1 MRSSMDNLPDDRI
14 FRLMAERVQD
24 YAIFVLDTQGRVASW
39 NVGAARIKQYTAGEI
54 LGKHFSVFY
63 TPEDIARKWP
73 EHELKRALMEG
84 RFEDDGWRMRK
95 DGTRFW
101 ANVVI
106 TALRDD
112 SGNLRGFGKV
122 TRDLTERRRTEER
135 LAYLAQYDTL
145 TRLPNRH
152 MLHDHLVQMLAKAP
166 QNDRSIG

>member
-112 SGNLRGFGKV
+112 KGKLLGYSKI
-122 TRDLTERRRTEER
+122 TRDLTERKRQDEELRESEER
-135 LAYLAQYDTL
+135 F
-145 TRLPNRH
+145 RLRV
-152 MLHDHLVQMLAKAP
+152 DGVQDYAMYRPSPECIVTSWDK
-166 QNDRSIG
+166 GTG